1 MTAVTTRT
9 GARRVAV
16 VHDWLYT
23 IGGAERVLKQILL
36 CYPDADVYCLF
47 DALTDDERTAL
58 GIGVTRTSF
67 LARLPRV
74 RTKHRLYLPLMP
86 LAIEQLDM
94 SSYDLVISSSYA
106 VAKGVITGPDQVH
119 VSYVHSPM
127 RYAWDL
133 QHQYLA
139 ESNLTRGVKGALAR
153 YLLHRMRIWDM
164 RTAAA
169 VDGYVA
175 NSAFVA
181 RRIAKLYGRTA
192 TVIPPP
198 VSVAPTL
205 ARVVDDIVDAPG
217 STGGNREPY
226 YLAASRLV
234 PYKNIRAVAQAFA
247 ALPDRRLVI
256 AGDGPER
263 ARIAAVAGPNVT
275 LVGRVDDARMR
286 SLMAGARAFIF
297 AAEEDFGIIPL
308 EAQASGTPVIA
319 LGKGGALETVIGTGS
334 ARTGTF
340 FADPS
345 PETIADAIRR
355 FESEP
360 PPSREAC
367 HGNALRFSEAR
378 FRERF
383 TEFVEDTIRRVRIPP
398 SDNVRSLS
406 ETGTVGIGWARAG

>member
-1 MTAVTTRT
+1 MSDMTARD
-9 GARRVAV
+9 ARPRVAV

-36 CYPDADVYCLF
+36 CYPQADVYCLF
-47 DALTDDERTAL
+47 DALRDDERREL
-58 GIGVTRTSF
+58 GIRATRTSF
-67 LARLPRV
+67 LARLPKVNTR
-74 RTKHRLYLPLMP
+74 HRLYLPLMP

-139 ESNLTRGVKGALAR
+139 ESNLTRGIKGALAR

-164 RTAAA
+164 RTATA
-169 VDGYVA
+169 VDGYIA

-192 TVIPPP
+192 AVIPPP
-198 VSVAPTL
+198 VSVSPTL
-205 ARVVDDIVDAPG
+205 SPPQDHADRDG
-217 STGGNREPY
+217 SPDGSY

-234 PYKNIRAVAQAFA
+234 AYKNIRAIAQAFA
-247 ALPDRRLVI
+247 SMPDRRLVI

-263 ARIAAVAGPNVT
+263 ARINAVAGPNVT

-286 SLMAGARAFIF
+286 SLMAGATAFIF

-319 LGKGGALETVIGTGS
+319 LGKGGALETVIGSGPL
-334 ARTGTF
+334 RTGTF
-340 FADPS
+340 FADPA
-345 PETIADAIRR
+345 PETIADAVRR
-355 FESEP
+355 FEGEP
-360 PPSREAC
+360 APSPETC
-367 HGNALRFSEAR
+367 HANALRFSEAR
-378 FRERF
+378 FRQRF
-383 TEFVEDTIRRVRIPP
+383 TEFVEETIRRVSVPA
-398 SDNVRSLS
+398 SGDVRSLQ
-406 ETGTVGIGWARAG
+406 ETGDVGIGWARAG